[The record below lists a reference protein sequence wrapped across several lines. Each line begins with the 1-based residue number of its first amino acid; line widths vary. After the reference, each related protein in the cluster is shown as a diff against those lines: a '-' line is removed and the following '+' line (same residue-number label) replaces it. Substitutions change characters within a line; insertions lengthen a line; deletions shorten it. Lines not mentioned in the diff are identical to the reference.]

1 MQYVTRSTES
11 ELVKTDLSELM
22 LSALDALESATRDLN
37 NYILLTNANVNID
50 LYDTLRGVTRKL
62 EFFSKVFTSEFF
74 KKISHKDMLEVQEL
88 ASRFFDTAAKIEL
101 PVATKRLFNKVRKQL
116 NKKLSKCAFYLSG
129 ESYASNLSEDR
140 IELIRKMV
148 YAILAPLYNA
158 YPDEKRHYYIQ
169 LTPDYRWDL
178 SQTPLD
184 KLVNWIT
191 LFLANYAVLNSS
203 NKDGYVW
210 CDYEWLC
217 KFFSKSFLLKKITD
231 NNGNVQDLQ
240 VFQDNK
246 GIIRNKN
253 NILTALKLLNIV
265 DSIDRYQS
273 DRRPRS
279 FKLTDIWRAKLH
291 LIYNDQVKANK
302 ADKELGK
309 EIPRAIK
316 VYEFIKESDN
326 TAVTADISFL
336 PEIKDDI
343 EVSDLSI
350 KEVNEEAAINYY
362 VTHGYILNPEVYNR
376 TLPLYRTD
384 KLNTSILSNISDF
397 SQMKMGAENFSNA
410 SKEDQLSI
418 LDNLNSDSK
427 IVSFFNDSA
436 VASNQVI
443 NTDSYKY
450 IISRTGRV
458 FQSGGGFQNLK
469 SKFKKLV
476 VENTKIQDY
485 KILNID
491 ISDCHA
497 KIVLNMLNKVKSVL
511 EKEIDDRE
519 NQNTW
524 FIGSERKFRFSYLKR
539 KSKQYLFSVKNI
551 ESELEILNESISSI
565 ESYLEIGK
573 QTYADNLGIS
583 KDNLKKA
590 VYAAVCGSDSI
601 LNSEGLKT
609 AKKADTEIDKIM
621 KEHIDSGE
629 YFEGGFYDEVVM
641 KLFKAFKVF
650 RRYVSDYTCNI
661 ISPKLGYDYDI
672 YKSLKYLYPESKY
685 SSIFTACEDK
695 YLKGRKNSWE
705 RKRAKKFTEGL
716 FKDLIITNG
725 LISYPK
731 IEYMNL
737 SPAQKAAFI
746 LQGIETNMIFGLT
759 SKITEEGSIV
769 LSNEHDGL
777 VIAVPYYADEESLKE
792 ECSNFLNAKLSEI
805 IDSKSN
811 KLNNLSGTMKKANK
825 LKISIKDFQNKDN
838 DSELLSEAQEWLTL
852 SQVTESEDY
861 IDIPDPDTEDFKEA
875 YYFDRPELRWDK
887 HLRREQPS
895 ILVVAMR
902 KCDSL
907 SLEEFI
913 KIRDSI
919 NSEEYK
925 RVL

>member
-22 LSALDALESATRDLN
+22 LSALDTLESATKDLN

-50 LYDTLRGVTRKL
+50 LYDTLRGVTKKL

-88 ASRFFDTAAKIEL
+88 ASIFFDTAAKIEL
-101 PVATKRLFNKVRKQL
+101 PVVTKRLFNKVRNQL
-116 NKKLSKCAFYLSG
+116 NKKLSKCAFYLNG

-148 YAILAPLYNA
+148 YAKLSPLYNA
-158 YPDEKRHYYIQ
+158 YPDEKRHYYVQ

-231 NNGNVQDLQ
+231 NNGNVLDLQ
-240 VFQDNK
+240 VFQDNR

-253 NILTALKLLNIV
+253 TILTALKLLNIIE
-265 DSIDRYQS
+265 SIDRYQS
-273 DRRPRS
+273 DRKPRS
-279 FKLTDIWRAKLH
+279 FKLTDVWRAKLH
-291 LIYNDQVKANK
+291 LIYNDQVKDNK

-326 TAVTADISFL
+326 TTVTTDLGFL

-350 KEVNEEAAINYY
+350 KEVDEEAAISYY
-362 VTHGYILNPEVYNR
+362 AIHGYILNPEVYNR

-384 KLNTSILSNISDF
+384 KLNTDILSSISDF
-397 SQMKMGAENFSNA
+397 SYMKIGAEDFSNA
-410 SKEDQLSI
+410 DSEKQLSI
-418 LDNLNSDSK
+418 LNNLNSDSN

-436 VASNQVI
+436 VANNQVI
-443 NTDSYKY
+443 NSDSDKY
-450 IISRTGRV
+450 VISRTGRI

-511 EKEIDDRE
+511 EKEIDDAE

-524 FIGSERKFRFSYLKR
+524 YIGSERRFRFSHLKR
-539 KSKQYLFSVKNI
+539 KYKQYLFSVKNI
-551 ESELEILNESISSI
+551 ESELEILNESISII

-601 LNSEGLKT
+601 LNSEGLRN
-609 AKKADTEIDKIM
+609 AKKASTEIDKIM
-621 KEHIDSGE
+621 KENIDSGE
-629 YFEGGFYDEVVM
+629 YFEEDFYDEVVM

-685 SSIFTACEDK
+685 SNILTACENKHLIGKDNK
-695 YLKGRKNSWE
+695 WKRKIASNLI
-705 RKRAKKFTEGL
+705 KGL
-716 FKDLIITNG
+716 FKDKIITNG

-746 LQGIETNMIFGLT
+746 LQGIETNIIFGLT

-777 VIAVPYYADEESLKE
+777 VIAVPYDADEEHLKE
-792 ECSNFLNAKLSEI
+792 EYSNFLNAKLSEI
-805 IDSKSN
+805 IDSKNN
-811 KLNNLSGTMKKANK
+811 KLNNLSDTMIKSTK
-825 LKISIKDFQNKDN
+825 LKISIKDFENKDN
-838 DSELLSEAQEWLTL
+838 DSEL
-852 SQVTESEDY
+852 
-861 IDIPDPDTEDFKEA
+861 
-875 YYFDRPELRWDK
+875 
-887 HLRREQPS
+887 
-895 ILVVAMR
+895 
-902 KCDSL
+902 
-907 SLEEFI
+907 
-913 KIRDSI
+913 
-919 NSEEYK
+919 
-925 RVL
+925 

>member
-1 MQYVTRSTES
+1 MQYVTRS
-11 ELVKTDLSELM
+11 TDLSELM
-22 LSALDALESATRDLN
+22 LSALDTLESATRDLN
-37 NYILLTNANVNID
+37 NYILLTDANVNID
-50 LYDTLRGVTRKL
+50 LYDTLRGVTKKL

-101 PVATKRLFNKVRKQL
+101 PLATKRLFNKVRKQL
-116 NKKLSKCAFYLSG
+116 NKKLSKCAFYLNG

-148 YAILAPLYNA
+148 YAELAPLYNA

-169 LTPDYRWDL
+169 LTPDYRWDI

-191 LFLANYAVLNSS
+191 LFLANYAVLNSN

-231 NNGNVQDLQ
+231 NNGNVLDLQ
-240 VFQDNK
+240 VFQDNR
-246 GIIRNKN
+246 GIIRNRN
-253 NILTALKLLNIV
+253 TILTALKLLDII

-273 DRRPRS
+273 DRKPRS

-326 TAVTADISFL
+326 TAVTTDLGFL
-336 PEIKDDI
+336 PEIKNDI

-350 KEVNEEAAINYY
+350 KEVDEKAAINYY
-362 VTHGYILNPEVYNR
+362 ATHGYILNPEVYNR
-376 TLPLYRTD
+376 TLPLYRTN
-384 KLNTSILSNISDF
+384 KLNTGILSSISDF
-397 SQMKMGAENFSNA
+397 SQMKLGAENFSNA

-436 VASNQVI
+436 VANNQVI
-443 NTDSYKY
+443 NTNSDKY
-450 IISRTGRV
+450 IISRTGRI

-476 VENTKIQDY
+476 VENTKIQYY

-511 EKEIDDRE
+511 EKEIDDAE

-524 FIGSERKFRFSYLKR
+524 FMGSERRFRFSHLKR
-539 KSKQYLFSVKNI
+539 KSKQYLFSVKNT

-609 AKKADTEIDKIM
+609 ASKASTEIDKIM

-629 YFEGGFYDEVVM
+629 YFEGDFYDEVVM

-685 SSIFTACEDK
+685 SSIFTTCENK
-695 YLKGRKNSWE
+695 YLKGRDNKWK
-705 RKRAKKFTEGL
+705 RKIASNLIKGL
-716 FKDLIITNG
+716 FKDQIITNG

-759 SKITEEGSIV
+759 SKIAEEGSIV

-777 VIAVPYYADEESLKE
+777 VIAVPYYADEEHLKE

-811 KLNNLSGTMKKANK
+811 KLNNLSDTMEKATK
-825 LKISIKDFQNKDN
+825 LKISIKDFENKDN

-861 IDIPDPDTEDFKEA
+861 IDIPDTEDCKEA
-875 YYFDRPELRWDK
+875 YHFDRPELRWDK
-887 HLRREQPS
+887 HLRRES
-895 ILVVAMR
+895 YSSLLLDTVR

-907 SLEEFI
+907 NLEEFMRI
-913 KIRDSI
+913 KDNID
-919 NSEEYK
+919 SEECK
-925 RVL
+925 RV